1 MYAIMGQIIWLLSFF
16 LRVSG
21 CYHDQQSSY
30 LLSLSW
36 NPRGCRLLASTWTS
50 TCTGAW
56 PESHIFRTEVVVVM
70 ACWIF
75 HPAVLLQ
82 LSVPCDFWFCIFF
95 TSTTKLLFVLV
106 FFKKT
111 SVCLSAI
118 VFIGIHVFLLYTSI
132 NMMNRSDGTEVLVDD
147 KQLKA
152 KEPLV
157 VCPHYLLI
165 SLEGKMNY
173 HPTTI
178 IFLVCSL

>member
-1 MYAIMGQIIWLLSFF
+1 VISGYVYFF
-16 LRVSG
+16 L
-21 CYHDQQSSY
+21 
-30 LLSLSW
+30 
-36 NPRGCRLLASTWTS
+36 A
-50 TCTGAW
+50 
-56 PESHIFRTEVVVVM
+56 
-70 ACWIF
+70 
-75 HPAVLLQ
+75 LQ
-82 LSVPCDFWFCIFF
+82 NFC
-95 TSTTKLLFVLV
+95 LLF

-157 VCPHYLLI
+157 VCPQYLLI
-165 SLEGKMNY
+165 SLDEGKMNY

-178 IFLVCSL
+178 IFLACSL